1 MSSRNLV
8 MVGMFLCTLGAMV
21 GCDGRTLIGVVP
33 DGGGGTVGNGSGMGG
48 STSGSGGAG
57 GSLGGLGGVGDGGLG
72 TGAGG
77 MIGTDGPS
85 GSCPQ
90 AGTKV
95 TLASVPELRAA
106 LARTW
111 ILCSPLGLT
120 NQPQDGL
127 VITTGSGSD
136 DRYDLLKRDASG
148 VLVPQ
153 QGVDFEG
160 TITYLVIDP
169 SFGGGIQ
176 TNFTSDLGGTVIS
189 RPVITENPAM
199 LIINDEG
206 VYEYRY
212 VAADAP

>member
-8 MVGMFLCTLGAMV
+8 VGMLLCTFGAMV
-21 GCDGRTLIGVVP
+21 GCDGHTLIGVMP
-33 DGGGGTVGNGSGMGG
+33 DGAGGTANNGSGTGG
-48 STSGSGGAG
+48 SSGGSGGAG
-57 GSLGGLGGVGDGGLG
+57 GNLGGFGGGDGGLVVIG
-72 TGAGG
+72 DGG
-77 MIGTDGPS
+77 MTGTDGPS

-90 AGTKV
+90 AGNKV
-95 TLASVPELRAA
+95 TLATVPELRAA

-111 ILCSPLGLT
+111 ILCSPVGLT

-136 DRYDLLKRDASG
+136 DRYDVLRRDASG
-148 VLVPQ
+148 ALVPQ
-153 QGVDFEG
+153 HGVDFEG
-160 TITYLVIDP
+160 TITYIVIDP

-176 TNFTSDLGGTVIS
+176 TNFESDLGGTVIS
-189 RPVITENPAM
+189 RPVITENPTM
-199 LIINDEG
+199 LIINNEG